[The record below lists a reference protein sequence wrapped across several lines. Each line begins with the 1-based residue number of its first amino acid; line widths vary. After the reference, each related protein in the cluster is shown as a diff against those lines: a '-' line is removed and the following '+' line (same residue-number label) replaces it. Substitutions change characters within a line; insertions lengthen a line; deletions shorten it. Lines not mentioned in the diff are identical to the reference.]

1 MRCSF
6 FVNGEMGMR
15 LITWVAENHKDDIS
29 VIISYEN
36 QYELESLAKS
46 LRVPYLC
53 LDSDEISEI
62 ELSNKLRLMEIDI
75 GYLLWW
81 PKIISSS
88 LINATKFGFLN
99 LHPSFLPNGRG
110 KNPNFW
116 AIVSGEQ
123 FGVTIHWVD
132 KKIDNGPVFAQKMI
146 DVYWFDNGKTLYE
159 KSLQELFL
167 LFTETYA
174 TISKLEFS
182 QVTKNS
188 CLVNGS
194 FHNEINMTEASQI
207 VLDQKYVARD
217 LLNLLRARTFEGKPG
232 CTFSENGQR
241 YSVRIEIT
249 EV

>member
-6 FVNGEMGMR
+6 FVNSEMGMR
-15 LITWVAENHKDDIS
+15 LMRWVAENHEADIS
-29 VIISYEN
+29 VIVSFED
-36 QYELESLAKS
+36 QYELESLART
-46 LRVPYLC
+46 LRVPYFC
-53 LDSDEISEI
+53 LERGESSEI
-62 ELSNKLRLMEIDI
+62 EISNKLQLMEIDI

-81 PKIISSS
+81 PKIISAS

-146 DVYWFDNGKTLYE
+146 DFSWLDNGRTLYE

-167 LFTETYA
+167 LFTETYG

-182 QVTKNS
+182 RVTGNYAS
-188 CLVNGS
+188 VNGS
-194 FHNEINMTEASQI
+194 YHNEIDMIKVSQI

>member
-1 MRCSF
+1 MRCAF

-15 LITWVAENHKDDIS
+15 LIRWVSENYESDIS
-29 VIISYEN
+29 VIISFED
-36 QYELESLAKS
+36 QFELECLAKT
-46 LRVPYLC
+46 LRVPYFC
-53 LDSDEISEI
+53 LGSGKSSEI

-88 LINATKFGFLN
+88 LISATKFGFLN
-99 LHPSFLPNGRG
+99 LHPSFLPYGRG

-132 KKIDNGPVFAQKMI
+132 KKIDNGPVFAQKVI
-146 DVYWFDNGKTLYE
+146 DVSWFDNGKTLYE

-167 LFTETYA
+167 LFIETYG

-182 QVTKNS
+182 QVKKNYG
-188 CLVNGS
+188 LVSGS
-194 FHNEINMTEASQI
+194 YHNEINMTTASQI

-217 LLNLLRARTFEGKPG
+217 LLNLMRARTFEGKPG
-232 CTFSENGQR
+232 CTFTENGKR
-241 YSVRIEIT
+241 YTVRIEIT